1 MLTAAVVDTAEKGDS
16 RRTGEPA
23 AGSPGVGC
31 GSLVLDSKTSQS

>member
-1 MLTAAVVDTAEKGDS
+1 MLTVAVADTAGQGDS

-31 GSLVLDSKTSQS
+31 GSLVLDNKTSQS